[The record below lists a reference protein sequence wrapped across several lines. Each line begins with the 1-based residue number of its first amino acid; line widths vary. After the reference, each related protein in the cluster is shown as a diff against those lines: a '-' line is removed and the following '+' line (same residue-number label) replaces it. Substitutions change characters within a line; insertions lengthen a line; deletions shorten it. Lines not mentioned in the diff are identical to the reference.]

1 MIREYSKYGN
11 MQAPGQSLLF
21 RWGFPGAAPWPRPY
35 NRPMTTLATGFA
47 AAVQP
52 VQAQSLVTTDA
63 AGLTAGEVKIAAKD
77 GEICAYR
84 AMPAGGK
91 NLPTVILIHEIWSVH
106 EYFKDLARRLAKL
119 GYLAVAP
126 DLFARQ
132 GDVSGLEID
141 DIRKVV
147 ARVPDAQVLADL
159 DAAAAWAAQNGGD
172 PRQLAATGFCWGGRI
187 TWMYAAHNPRLKAA
201 VAWYGPVARPAT
213 ELTPRHPVDIAADL
227 EVPVLGLY
235 GGADAGIPN
244 DTVEKMQAA
253 LKAAGKPSYIHV
265 YPDTPHAFHADY
277 RPSYRKAPAEDGWR
291 RMLDW
296 FRAHGVA

>member
-1 MIREYSKYGN
+1 
-11 MQAPGQSLLF
+11 
-21 RWGFPGAAPWPRPY
+21 
-35 NRPMTTLATGFA
+35 MTIATGFA

-52 VQAQSLVTTDA
+52 IQAQTAISTDA
-63 AGLTAGEVKIAAKD
+63 AGLTAGEVKIPVKD
-77 GEICAYR
+77 GAMAAYR

-126 DLFARQ
+126 DLYARQ

-147 ARVPDAQVLADL
+147 ARVPDAQVMSDL
-159 DAAAAWAAQNGGD
+159 DATADWAAKNGSNPDKLG
-172 PRQLAATGFCWGGRI
+172 ATGFCWGGRI
-187 TWMYAAHNPRLKAA
+187 TWLYAAHNRRLKAA
-201 VAWYGPVARPAT
+201 VAWYGPVSKPAT
-213 ELTPRHPVDIAADL
+213 ELQPKHPVDLASLID
-227 EVPVLGLY
+227 VPVLGLY

-244 DTVEKMQAA
+244 DTVEAMRAA
-253 LKAAGKPSYIHV
+253 LQAAGKPSQVHV
-265 YPDTPHAFHADY
+265 YPDMPHAFHADY
-277 RPSYRKAPAEDGWR
+277 RPSYRKEAAEDGWR

-296 FRAHGVA
+296 FRRHGVA